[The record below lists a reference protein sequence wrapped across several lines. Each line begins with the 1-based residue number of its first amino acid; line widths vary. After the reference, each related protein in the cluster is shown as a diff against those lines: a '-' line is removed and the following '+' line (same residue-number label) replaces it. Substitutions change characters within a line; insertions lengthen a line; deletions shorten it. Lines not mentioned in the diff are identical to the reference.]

1 MPQACPA
8 ESPPYPVAFDFLR
21 ILTST
26 VSCLWETVPYAEGTG
41 ASSDPRGSQ
50 GSEAR
55 GAH

>member
-1 MPQACPA
+1 MPP
-8 ESPPYPVAFDFLR
+8 SLPGRVPPYPVAFDFLR